1 MKFSDSLENM
11 RRNFR
16 DATDKIEIDM
26 KEVKE
31 RLTSLTASV
40 EKNTQEG
47 EVVER
52 ATQKKSYEERHCF
65 FEYMTQLS
73 RMMTVIAGCRP
84 TQHTLILY

>member
-1 MKFSDSLENM
+1 M

-52 ATQKKSYEERHCF
+52 ATQKKKLWRATLF
-65 FEYMTQLS
+65 FWVHDTALAHDDGNRWMSANTAYFDAL
-73 RMMTVIAGCRP
+73 
-84 TQHTLILY
+84 LI